1 MSADDETAAAP
12 AAAEA
17 TDAAFDAAM
26 RTELDRRIAA
36 LAEVDEST
44 FGAIGRGEWA
54 LTVLVSI
61 VVPLLL
67 VWVFA

>member
-1 MSADDETAAAP
+1 MSAEGEAP
-12 AAAEA
+12 AAVPAAADGE
-17 TDAAFDAAM
+17 AAFEAAM
-26 RTELDRRIAA
+26 RAELDRRIAA

-44 FGAIGRGEWA
+44 FGSLGRGEWA

-61 VVPLLL
+61 VLPLLA